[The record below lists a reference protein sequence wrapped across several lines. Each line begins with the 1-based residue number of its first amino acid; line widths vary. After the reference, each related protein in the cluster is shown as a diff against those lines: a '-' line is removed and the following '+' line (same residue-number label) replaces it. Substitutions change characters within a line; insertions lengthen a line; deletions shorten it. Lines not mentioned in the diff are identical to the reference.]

1 MRYMKAELKRSICNG
16 QVFLAMLL
24 CLGIYAFG
32 EGYQG
37 WVNIVLYPGTAWIH
51 NHNGFMMEFNPFRSL
66 LPLPAV
72 FAAGN
77 LPDRIRTSRLFLQTT
92 RCSFRQFC
100 QVKFFVPCLM
110 GGLVLALGLVAIWD
124 SWRVLCP
131 YDESTYYEPFIE
143 PLLLQ
148 EQWGLYFLYFSACS
162 FYWERCALVWG
173 VLPQS

>member
-1 MRYMKAELKRSICNG
+1 MRYMKAKLKRSICNG

-37 WVNIVLYPGTAWIH
+37 WVNIVLYPGTTWIH

-77 LPDRIRTSRLFLQTT
+77 LLIEDWEHRGFCVQTT
-92 RCSFRQFC
+92 RTLSDGRSCAGFGSCLLFGIHGVFC
-100 QVKFFVPCLM
+100 ARL
-110 GGLVLALGLVAIWD
+110 
-124 SWRVLCP
+124 
-131 YDESTYYEPFIE
+131 
-143 PLLLQ
+143 
-148 EQWGLYFLYFSACS
+148 
-162 FYWERCALVWG
+162 
-173 VLPQS
+173 

>member
-37 WVNIVLYPGTAWIH
+37 WVNIVLYPGTTWIH

-72 FAAGN
+72 SLPGICSSRIGNIAAFSSKPRGV
-77 LPDRIRTSRLFLQTT
+77 PFGS
-92 RCSFRQFC
+92 S
-100 QVKFFVPCLM
+100 VK
-110 GGLVLALGLVAIWD
+110 
-124 SWRVLCP
+124 
-131 YDESTYYEPFIE
+131 
-143 PLLLQ
+143 
-148 EQWGLYFLYFSACS
+148 
-162 FYWERCALVWG
+162 
-173 VLPQS
+173 